1 MTPHALLE
9 DVKARFPLLLVQDS
23 GQLERLLRLSLQAY
37 QEYAGHIVAW
47 RVKADA
53 LPLNENDPT
62 LPAPANALL
71 PIGGEDARGSAVF
84 LFESDSVDGPV
95 WTLELTPCHIPPYTL
110 RYFFDFVGMSYAN
123 DPLPRGTTGLI
134 GDHLYA
140 QIDIINT
147 QRQRQVNQAS
157 EIPYDRLRSDAEL
170 HQALSDAE
178 LAIQEHA
185 AIIPPVIAA

>member
-9 DVKARFPLLLVQDS
+9 DVKARFPLLLVQDA

-37 QEYAGHIVAW
+37 QEYAGHIMAW
-47 RVKADA
+47 RVKAGD
-53 LPLNENDPT
+53 LPMDDPT
-62 LPAPANALL
+62 LPAPDNALL

-84 LFESDSVDGPV
+84 LFESDSADGPA
-95 WTLELTPCHIPPYTL
+95 WTLELTHCHVPPYTL
-110 RYFFDFVGMSYAN
+110 RYFFDFVGMSYAS
-123 DPLPRGTTGLI
+123 DHLPRGTTGLV

-140 QIDIINT
+140 QIDIVNT

-157 EIPYDRLRSDAEL
+157 EIPYDHLRSDTEL
-170 HQALSDAE
+170 HQALADAE